1 MTPRMSTG
9 LLKFTFGADA
19 CGAWASVIAGV
30 FVILVICGIGVFLV
44 AAVFAQGV
52 HFTPRSGA
60 ALVGALVIGFAMMI
74 TGGVLGVFN
83 GIAQLRT
90 GRPSMPLTI
99 VSFVIMPL
107 GLFVML
113 VGAKIAR

>member
-1 MTPRMSTG
+1 MAVRSNTERGPISKSR
-9 LLKFTFGADA
+9 
-19 CGAWASVIAGV
+19 AWASVIAGI
-30 FVILVICGIGVFLV
+30 FVILVICGIGLFLV
-44 AAVFAQGV
+44 AAMFGPGV
-52 HFTPRSGA
+52 RFTERSGA
-60 ALVGALVIGFAMMI
+60 LVGGLVIGFAMLI

-113 VGAKIAR
+113 VGARIAR